1 MGPVEVADHGGP
13 GRAVVIFPGGHAP
26 AATPSGADLYTDLGL
41 RALVF
46 SRPGYGRT
54 DVGALTAAE
63 FVQPVLKALAYLGI
77 DNVAAV
83 VGISFGGMQAAHWA
97 ADAPGLA
104 PRLVLHSC
112 APSSLPFPDSAATRR
127 IGPVMFGPRVQG
139 MTWRAV
145 RRLVSSDRGLRLM
158 MRSLSIA
165 PVGDWWPEWTTQDR
179 ESARA
184 MFRSMSSGTGFALD
198 CAQAGAERT
207 AYRRSVLQR
216 VSCRTLVTASRR
228 DGGVEFAHAVDFAA
242 HIRDAE
248 LFETDASSHLF
259 WLGPTR
265 AALVGRLRD
274 FLGASSR

>member
-1 MGPVEVADHGGP
+1 MQLRLARTSCGPVEVADHGGP
-13 GRAVVIFPGGHAP
+13 GRPVVIFPGGHTP
-26 AATPSGADLYTDLGL
+26 AATPSGAQLYTELGF

-104 PRLVLHSC
+104 PRLVLHSS
-112 APSSLPFPDSAATRR
+112 APSSLPFPDTAAPRR
-127 IGPVMFGPRVQG
+127 FGRVVFGPTVQG
-139 MTWRAV
+139 MTWRMV
-145 RRLVSSDRGLRLM
+145 RSVVSSDRGLRLM
-158 MRSLSIA
+158 MRSLSTA
-165 PVGDWWPEWTTQDR
+165 PIDDWWPEWTAADR
-179 ESARA
+179 ANARA
-184 MFRSMSSGTGFALD
+184 MFRSMGSGGGFVLD

-216 VSCRTLVTASRR
+216 VSCPTLVTAS
-228 DGGVEFAHAVDFAA
+228 
-242 HIRDAE
+242 
-248 LFETDASSHLF
+248 
-259 WLGPTR
+259 
-265 AALVGRLRD
+265 
-274 FLGASSR
+274 